1 MRRRRC
7 PRVEPGPVAKL
18 RVPDVSRDRGR
29 ELSRAERRAMKESQE
44 SLFPGTTDLNLG
56 AEGK

>member
-18 RVPDVSRDRGR
+18 RVPDVSRDRGG
-29 ELSRAERRAMKESQE
+29 ELSRAERRAIKERQE
-44 SLFPGTTDLNLG
+44 SLFPGTTDLNRG
-56 AEGK
+56 A